1 MHKAR
6 LALNIKAL
14 GLTGVML
21 LTCEAASAVEW
32 QVSGFGS
39 VIAGRTFGAC
49 TTTTAMAERFSDD
62 CTRYI
67 ADWSHASVY
76 ENRWTVAPESRLG
89 VQVNAKFTDSLSGV
103 VQLMGRSAPGQAV
116 GLEWAYLS
124 HDFAPGWTLQVGR
137 KRLPLYYY
145 SDFQDVGYAHN
156 TIRTSP
162 DVYGWD
168 VVNYNGANLQRLDK
182 WGEWSVR
189 QDLFAG
195 AENSKNNAY
204 NKLFSNDLQR
214 VSWSNIL
221 GGSVEVN
228 KGWFT
233 ARLTYVQSD
242 FEQKDQATGERV
254 EQPSGAFKGKQ
265 RFYGIAVNGDWD
277 DWILRSELASADRSD
292 YAYKA
297 NFHLVSLSYR
307 MGSLITTVGVSAY
320 GESTPFPDA
329 YNTTAFRTSTVAL
342 RYDLTG
348 KSAVKIQFDK
358 LKDKGNSR
366 FTGDARVLSL
376 SYDFVF

>member
-1 MHKAR
+1 MPTSR
-6 LALNIKAL
+6 LALTLRTL
-14 GLTGVML
+14 GWIGAASCAWQT
-21 LTCEAASAVEW
+21 ASAVEW
-32 QVSGFGS
+32 DVSGFGS
-39 VIAGRTFGAC
+39 VVAGRTFGAC
-49 TTTTAMAERFSDD
+49 ASTTAMAPRFSDD
-62 CTRYI
+62 CTRYV

-76 ENRWTVAPESRLG
+76 ENRWTVSPESRLG
-89 VQVNAKFTDSLSGV
+89 LQLNAKVTDTLTGV

-145 SDFQDVGYAHN
+145 SDFQDVGYAYN
-156 TIRTSP
+156 TIRPSP

-168 VVNYNGANLQRLDK
+168 VVNYNGANLRRMDR
-182 WGEWSVR
+182 WGDWSVR

-195 AENSKNNAY
+195 GENSKNNAY
-204 NKLFSNDLQR
+204 SKLFSDTRYR

-221 GGSVEVN
+221 GGSVEAT

-233 ARLTYVQSD
+233 GRLTYVQSD
-242 FEQKDQATGERV
+242 FKQKDQATGLLV

-265 RFYGIAVNGDWD
+265 RFYGIALNGDWD
-277 DWILRSELASADRSD
+277 DWIFRSELASADRSD
-292 YAYKA
+292 YSYKS
-297 NFHLVSLSYR
+297 NFHLMTLGYR

-329 YNTTAFRTSTVAL
+329 YHTTAFKTNTLAL
-342 RYDLTG
+342 RYELTG
-348 KSAVKIQFDK
+348 KSAVKLQFDK
-358 LKDKGNSR
+358 LKDKGASR
-366 FTGDARVLSL
+366 FTGDARIVSV